1 MSGMQ
6 PTPPHTV
13 ERCQLLLEHWRSQ
26 LQLSPRD
33 QGLLGGQLQLLD
45 RQLQRLQRRHLRI
58 ALFGRVGVGKSSLIN
73 ALIRRHCWQRM
84 SPTAAPAISRR
95 WTGPWRLPG

>member
-1 MSGMQ
+1 MNGMQ

-33 QGLLGGQLQLLD
+33 QGLLGVNCSCWIVSCNGCSNGACALLC
-45 RQLQRLQRRHLRI
+45 L
-58 ALFGRVGVGKSSLIN
+58 VGWGSAN
-73 ALIRRHCWQRM
+73 
-84 SPTAAPAISRR
+84 PA
-95 WTGPWRLPG
+95 